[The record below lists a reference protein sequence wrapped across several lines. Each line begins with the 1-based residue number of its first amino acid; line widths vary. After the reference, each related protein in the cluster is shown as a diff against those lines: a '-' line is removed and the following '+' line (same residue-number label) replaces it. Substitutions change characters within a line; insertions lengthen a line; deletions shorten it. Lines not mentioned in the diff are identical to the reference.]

1 VGYVGAAGGWYV
13 SGEPGAFE
21 GTQMLRSELVLDG
34 ESAQVSVS
42 GNFAGG
48 GTVTFRVKVSS
59 EPGFDFLRFYV
70 DGNKVGE
77 WTGTAIA
84 SWQSFSAALSAGSHT
99 LTWSYEKDGSA
110 SFGADA
116 AWLDGVT
123 LPAH

>member
-1 VGYVGAAGGWYV
+1 
-13 SGEPGAFE
+13 
-21 GTQMLRSELVLDG
+21 MLRSEPVLDG
-34 ESAQVSVS
+34 ESAQVGIS
-42 GNFAGG
+42 GNFAA
-48 GTVTFRVKVSS
+48 GTVAFRVKVSS

-77 WTGTAIA
+77 WTGTAVTT
-84 SWQSFSAALSAGSHT
+84 WQSFSAALSGGSHT